1 MHYYNDIYQQ
11 LFLSYS
17 LRGLVGG
24 GAVNAA
30 WVEFSLLIY
39 KKSQK
44 TCINIVFL
52 KQERPQKWQ
61 KSSTSLYFA
70 SMG

>member
-11 LFLSYS
+11 LFLSYT
-17 LRGLVGG
+17 LRELVGG

-39 KKSQK
+39 
-44 TCINIVFL
+44 
-52 KQERPQKWQ
+52 
-61 KSSTSLYFA
+61 
-70 SMG
+70 